1 MAFLAEFIITVVRML
16 LLVGVAVGG
25 IKLGKVLRDRKDE
38 KTAAENKAAEQN
50 KMTQEELLWKDTV

>member
-1 MAFLAEFIITVVRML
+1 MGSEMCIRDRL

-38 KTAAENKAAEQN
+38 KTAAENKAAEQIQ
-50 KMTQEELLWKDTV
+50 K

>member
-38 KTAAENKAAEQN
+38 KTAAENKAAEQIQ
-50 KMTQEELLWKDTV
+50 K

>member
-25 IKLGKVLRDRKDE
+25 IKLEKVLRDRKDE
-38 KTAAENKAAEQN
+38 KTAAENKAAEQIQ
-50 KMTQEELLWKDTV
+50 K